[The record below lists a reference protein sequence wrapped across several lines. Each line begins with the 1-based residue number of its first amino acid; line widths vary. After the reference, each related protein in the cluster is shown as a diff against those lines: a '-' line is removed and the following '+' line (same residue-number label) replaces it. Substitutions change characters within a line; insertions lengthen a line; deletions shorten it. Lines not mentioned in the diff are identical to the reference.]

1 MLYKAYVFV
10 FLSVRLEEFTL
21 KRLIASLSLAAVLMA
36 SYSLGQGN
44 KLPLPKPVF
53 KAKTVVI
60 LNNTHNADVE
70 QGAVEAL
77 KRWGKL
83 TVIDDVDLAD
93 ITLTF
98 DKKSG
103 HEGTSSQKPD
113 KDGNPSSSFG
123 VSFSSSIHM
132 SATLKGESTAFYNA
146 TTSESKKKAGA
157 ECVTD
162 LQQAYVSGP

>member
-1 MLYKAYVFV
+1 V
-10 FLSVRLEEFTL
+10 
-21 KRLIASLSLAAVLMA
+21 KRLIATLSLVATLTA
-36 SYSLGQGN
+36 SFCLAQAN

-70 QGAVEAL
+70 KGAVEAL

-83 TVIDDVDLAD
+83 AVIDDVDLAD

-98 DKKSG
+98 DKKSE
-103 HEGTSSQKPD
+103 HEKTSSQKPD

-123 VSFSSSIHM
+123 MSFSSSIHM

-146 TTSESKKKAGA
+146 TTNESKKKAGA
-157 ECVTD
+157 ECVVD
-162 LQQAYVSGP
+162 LQQAYISGP